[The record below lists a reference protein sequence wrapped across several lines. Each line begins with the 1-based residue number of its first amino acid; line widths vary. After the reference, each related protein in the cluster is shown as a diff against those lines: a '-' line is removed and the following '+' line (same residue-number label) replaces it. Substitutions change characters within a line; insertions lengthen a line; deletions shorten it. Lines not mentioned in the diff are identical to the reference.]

1 MAKQVFFRRKKSCPF
16 SGEDGLKIDYKDVK
30 MLSRYISEKGKIIPS
45 RITSVSAK
53 NRENWPA
60 PSNAPVTSVY
70 CRM

>member
-1 MAKQVFFRRKKSCPF
+1 
-16 SGEDGLKIDYKDVK
+16 

-53 NRENWPA
+53 NRENWLA

-70 CRM
+70 CRMQLCKGGIDMEVILLEHVDKLGKMGEK